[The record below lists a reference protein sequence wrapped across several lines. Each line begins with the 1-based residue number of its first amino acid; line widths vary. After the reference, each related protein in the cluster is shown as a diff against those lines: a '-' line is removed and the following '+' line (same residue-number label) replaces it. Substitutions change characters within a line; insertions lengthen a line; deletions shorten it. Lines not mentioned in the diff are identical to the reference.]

1 MRRRVYRTRRTYQ
14 PAYHRPRRAR
24 RRLRLPVS
32 VKLYALAMLLASG
45 IWWVNQWPWLR
56 LSSIEVV
63 GNRTV
68 SREAIAALI
77 NAQLD
82 APRFGVMPQRNFL
95 WFDADSA
102 VEALQQQFGFP
113 AVEVARRWPNTVTVT
128 VHEPTA
134 TLVWVSGTQGYYVD
148 DGGRAIAPV
157 SSDDAL
163 SLQQGSVRV
172 LRHPAVARPIPVVYD
187 PSNQP
192 PVLGQPVALP
202 SALAYLLDLNDRL
215 SGSSAIPIS
224 HYQWDGNERKLVAV
238 TQRGW
243 QIIFSLDRGAGEQLA
258 SLAAVFEASI
268 KDQSKLKYIDLRFGG
283 KVYYR

>member
-32 VKLYALAMLLASG
+32 VKLYALALLLAGG
-45 IWWVNQWPWLR
+45 IWWVNQSPRLR

-68 SREAIAALI
+68 PRDAIVAMI

-82 APRFGVMPQRNFL
+82 APRFGLLPQRNFL
-95 WFDADSA
+95 WFDADAA
-102 VEALQQQFGFP
+102 VAQLRQQFGFA
-113 AVEVARRWPNTVTVT
+113 AVEVVRRWPDTVTVT
-128 VHEPTA
+128 VHEPA
-134 TLVWVSGTQGYYVD
+134 AALVWVSGTQGYYVD
-148 DGGRAIAPV
+148 AGGKVIAPV
-157 SSDDAL
+157 SPDDAL
-163 SLQQGSVRV
+163 SLQQGSMRV
-172 LRHPAVARPIPVVYD
+172 LRHPAVVQPTPVVYD
-187 PSNQP
+187 LSNQP
-192 PVLGQPVALP
+192 PAAGQPVAS
-202 SALAYLLDLNDRL
+202 SATLAYLLDLNPRL
-215 SGSSAIPIS
+215 SRGSQTPVS
-224 HYQWDGNERKLVAV
+224 HYQLNRAERKLVAV
-238 TQRGW
+238 TQGGW

-258 SLAAVFEASI
+258 SLAAVLETSI